1 VLGLLLTRTIGTL
14 NTLLRRGMGV
24 RVCVRAAGVCVVS
37 FFCLCVWL
45 FARKGVCVVGYVCVR
60 ASGVCVWAV

>member
-1 VLGLLLTRTIGTL
+1 VGFCVCVCC
-14 NTLLRRGMGV
+14 V